1 MKVRLS
7 STVDVSTKVMAL
19 PLFNDYSRYF
29 TILAF
34 ILTLLLKSMVKIG
47 IDGIQKR
54 AEDGEEIMQRP
65 ASAP

>member
-1 MKVRLS
+1 
-7 STVDVSTKVMAL
+7 MAL